1 MWPLKEGVG
10 DGSVYR
16 WGRGGDGVSG
26 VLVQGWGLVG
36 MGGGG
41 EANTCSTYLGPQSV
55 GGRDERRGAL
65 LHQIGE
71 VGVAGETVAGG
82 RAPPPLPVFLR
93 ERDREGAGPRGSRAV
108 IDR

>member
-1 MWPLKEGVG
+1 M
-10 DGSVYR
+10 
-16 WGRGGDGVSG
+16 
-26 VLVQGWGLVG
+26 
-36 MGGGG
+36 GGG
-41 EANTCSTYLGPQSV
+41 EANICSTYLGPQTV

-82 RAPPPLPVFLR
+82 RAPPPLPVFLW
-93 ERDREGAGPRGSRAV
+93 ERDREGAGPRGSKAV